1 MDIEVKVDKEA
12 VERAVS
18 AAIVQSALAPCV
30 ISSPIAKGANALMK
44 DAMAVGS
51 YGKPDGVLRRVV
63 EAEMT
68 EICRKVFLEEYTE
81 KVTEAVRQ
89 LVTDDVINSIVAKA
103 WGEWI
108 GRRDRW

>member
-12 VERAVS
+12 VEKAVA
-18 AAIVQSALAPCV
+18 AAIVQSSIGDRITAITDEL
-30 ISSPIAKGANALMK
+30 IR
-44 DAMAVGS
+44 DAMKEAR
-51 YGKPDGVLRRVV
+51 YGNDKDGVLRAVV
-63 EAEMT
+63 YAEMT
-68 EICRKVFLEEYTE
+68 NICRKVFLEEYTE

>member
-18 AAIVQSALAPCV
+18 AAIVQSAIGEEITKV
-30 ISSPIAKGANALMK
+30 ANALMK